1 MTDAGYEPSTLLVIG
16 VDGGQ
21 TKTVT
26 ALATAEG
33 DILASAVTGPC
44 NHIHEPGGLERQY
57 RTLRAGYE
65 QVFANAG
72 LPMRR
77 LASVHLGLSGSGDRP
92 TVERVYDTERLNLTS
107 DPIIA
112 LSGAIPEM
120 EGVIVIAGT
129 GSAAFGRNA
138 AGDEVITGGQG
149 YYAGD
154 EGGGSFIAQAA
165 FRAIYQA
172 ADGRAPQTV
181 MTERFLRHYGVDNLR
196 ALRNRIYGDLTRDQ
210 LAKAATLVGQA
221 AAEGDGVAV
230 SILRHAGHELGR
242 LVVATL
248 ERLHWGDAP
257 APISPIGGV
266 FRSGALVLEPMMET
280 THERFPQAYLQ
291 EARFEPVI
299 GALLLALRAL
309 GRPIDEALLARLE
322 ATRHRIMY
330 S

>member
-1 MTDAGYEPSTLLVIG
+1 MTETEIMPTPLVIG

-21 TKTVT
+21 TKTIT
-26 ALATAEG
+26 ALATIDG
-33 DILASAVTGPC
+33 DILASAATGPC

-65 QVFANAG
+65 QAFANAG

-92 TVERVYDTERLNLTS
+92 TVERVYDTDRLNLTP

-112 LSGAIPEM
+112 LSGAIPSLQ
-120 EGVIVIAGT
+120 GVIVIAGT
-129 GSAAFGRNA
+129 GSAALGRNA
-138 AGDEVITGGQG
+138 AGQEAIAGGQG

-154 EGGGSFIAQAA
+154 EGGGSYVAQSA

-172 ADGRAPQTV
+172 ADGRGPQTV
-181 MTERFLRHYGVDNLR
+181 LTERFLAHYGVDHLR

-210 LAKAATLVGQA
+210 LAKAASMVGQA
-221 AAEGDGVAV
+221 AAEGDAVAV
-230 SILRHAGHELGR
+230 NILRQSGFELGR
-242 LVVATL
+242 LVVAVL
-248 ERLHWGDAP
+248 EKLNWGDAP
-257 APISPIGGV
+257 VPVAPIGGV
-266 FRSGALVLEPMMET
+266 FRAGALVLDPMMEQV
-280 THERFPQAYLQ
+280 HRQFPNATVHPP
-291 EARFEPVI
+291 RFEPAI

-309 GRPIDEALLARLE
+309 GQPIDEALLARIE
-322 ATRHRIMY
+322 ATRGNVVY